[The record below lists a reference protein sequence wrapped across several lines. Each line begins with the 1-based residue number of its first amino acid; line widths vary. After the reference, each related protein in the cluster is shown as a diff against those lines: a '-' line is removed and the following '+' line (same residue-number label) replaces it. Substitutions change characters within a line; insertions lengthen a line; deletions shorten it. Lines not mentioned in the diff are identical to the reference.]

1 MRFLSFLVLIIA
13 GCSPQTPSST
23 RQIPVAQE
31 ATPPWEDLPPIIK
44 VGNNIRFKCEG
55 LDTGGY
61 KAYKILEIKGKW
73 VHLEQNSSGDLEPE
87 HGQIRDV
94 GWFPVEKMSNI
105 IMSSYQQADSAE
117 YKQELAKDFKKA
129 KIVFLRP
136 SEESLITW
144 DYNILIN
151 GKSVGKIEDEYIA
164 SYEIPAGENT
174 ITLSGALY
182 EFPVLKIKGNSG
194 STHYISVG
202 REGNG
207 YTGYIGTLE
216 PLETQEGERLC
227 TMLRKE
233 NGDYEPLSKKR
244 DNLNRAS
251 SSIIKRR

>member
-1 MRFLSFLVLIIA
+1 MALSFSSDPA
-13 GCSPQTPSST
+13 GKVYRSVYSPNGPTPAEQMFGMQQRRSFIEDTTEKQRRIGSVIRRVDGAPTWPPDTST
-23 RQIPVAQE
+23 A
-31 ATPPWEDLPPIIK
+31 
-44 VGNNIRFKCEG
+44 
-55 LDTGGY
+55 
-61 KAYKILEIKGKW
+61 
-73 VHLEQNSSGDLEPE
+73 
-87 HGQIRDV
+87 
-94 GWFPVEKMSNI
+94 
-105 IMSSYQQADSAE
+105 
-117 YKQELAKDFKKA
+117 
-129 KIVFLRP
+129 
-136 SEESLITW
+136 
-144 DYNILIN
+144 
-151 GKSVGKIEDEYIA
+151 KSVGKIEDEYIA

>member
-1 MRFLSFLVLIIA
+1 MTMNGIFFAQKVLQSSLLSDRNRFFLNQCKKSILFDTCVIIFFGVTGDPFPPNKA
-13 GCSPQTPSST
+13 KNEASVTTPQIDPNNKS
-23 RQIPVAQE
+23 RLN
-31 ATPPWEDLPPIIK
+31 PPNDL
-44 VGNNIRFKCEG
+44 
-55 LDTGGY
+55 
-61 KAYKILEIKGKW
+61 
-73 VHLEQNSSGDLEPE
+73 
-87 HGQIRDV
+87 
-94 GWFPVEKMSNI
+94 
-105 IMSSYQQADSAE
+105 
-117 YKQELAKDFKKA
+117 KKA
-129 KIVFLRP
+129 KVVFLRP

-194 STHYISVG
+194 STHYICVG